1 MHLVS
6 NLFDPPI
13 ILLISGLFIGLTCGK
28 AFEATLK
35 EKVQEW
41 SRTKSTRVLSQ
52 LRGPQLLIPYV
63 GICLGIW
70 LFLSSGLWTYGF
82 PVKVSGIISL
92 GLTLA
97 TAILIWTQLGKLLTI
112 LAKGGSQA
120 LDLDALE
127 AKE

>member
-1 MHLVS
+1 MVAS
-6 NLFDPPI
+6 LFDPPI
-13 ILLISGLFIGLTCGK
+13 VLLLAGLFIGLTCGR

-52 LRGPQLLIPYV
+52 LRGPQLFIPYL

-70 LFLSSGLWTYGF
+70 LFLTSGLWTYGF
-82 PVKVSGIISL
+82 SAQVSGILSL
-92 GLTLA
+92 GLTIG

>member
-1 MHLVS
+1 M
-6 NLFDPPI
+6 FDPPI
-13 ILLISGLFIGLTCGK
+13 VLLLAGLFIGLTCGR

-41 SRTKSTRVLSQ
+41 SRTKSTRVLSE
-52 LRGPQLLIPYV
+52 LRGPQLFIPYL
-63 GICLGIW
+63 GICAGIW

-82 PVKVSGIISL
+82 PAQASGIISL
-92 GLTLA
+92 GLTIA
-97 TAILIWTQLGKLLTI
+97 TAVLIWTQLGKLLTI